1 MSKEVSPELQRGAA
15 GQCGPGSLHSR
26 DHQDGQHMSPKL
38 GKIKR
43 GVHGWEFLSADLLWQ
58 LSRMAVGRSSLCAQG
73 AALTQLRLK

>member
-1 MSKEVSPELQRGAA
+1 
-15 GQCGPGSLHSR
+15 
-26 DHQDGQHMSPKL
+26 MSPKL

-58 LSRMAVGRSSLCAQG
+58 LSRMAVGQSSLCAQG